1 MCCLEY
7 YLGVLLAA
15 LGCSRGAGRAGA
27 ALRRGDPVLRSPGW
41 GTAGPECARCT
52 GGQEGCADGG
62 WRAGPSE
69 GVTAGYARQEAG
81 DGGRLARGGGIC
93 DGHSVCKGM
102 R

>member
-1 MCCLEY
+1 MLARPSGEATRFCCLP
-7 YLGVLLAA
+7 A
-15 LGCSRGAGRAGA
+15 
-27 ALRRGDPVLRSPGW
+27 

-81 DGGRLARGGGIC
+81 DGGRLAMGDGIC